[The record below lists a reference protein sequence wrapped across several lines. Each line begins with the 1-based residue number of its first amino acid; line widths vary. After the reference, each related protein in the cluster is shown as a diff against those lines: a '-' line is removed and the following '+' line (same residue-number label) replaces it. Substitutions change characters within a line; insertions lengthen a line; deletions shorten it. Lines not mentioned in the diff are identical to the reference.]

1 MHFGF
6 KISIILFV
14 AALFSVKAQLPI
26 WNNQNFKQDTV
37 WVQSDTLKLNEQ
49 GILPEKF
56 KISNLK
62 NETIT
67 ELLYSIDYAKGIV
80 ILDKSLL
87 GDSLKIEYF
96 IHPDLY
102 KESIFSKDT
111 ALIRTPFE
119 EHRYYSYTKERR
131 EIKKP
136 FDGLNSRG
144 SLVRGIRFGNNQNAS
159 VQSSLDLQLTGQL
172 SEEVGINAVIS
183 DNNVPIQ
190 ADGYTQQLKEFD
202 KIYIELFNKNS
213 KIRAGHV
220 DLLQENNFFG
230 NFSQKVTG
238 LQIETELTHAN
249 DSKTRI
255 HLAGST
261 TRGEFTT
268 KKFNGQNGNQGPYR
282 LSGNHN
288 ELYVIIVSGSE
299 KVYING
305 IQLTRGEDRDYVI
318 NYNTGELTFTTNR
331 LITEND
337 RITVEYLYTNR
348 TYTQIL
354 LYGGIEHESERF
366 RIAGHFYS
374 NGDSK
379 NNPLNDDLSDSDKQI
394 LAEAG
399 NNPDEMYNTTAV
411 PTVYDP
417 DKNLYKKTFINGVE
431 IFEYSNNPDDEL
443 YQVSFTHMGS
453 NGGNY
458 IQSNVEVNGKI
469 FEYVPPINGIQQGN
483 YEPIRRLVPPKRL
496 QVYTLN
502 SAYKLKNNGEIG
514 IDLAMSNEDLNL
526 FSNKDNDD
534 NIGLAGRIFGKKS
547 YKLKHWKIEPQFEA
561 SFIQNKFKSIERLR
575 SIEFSRDFNL
585 ENEFL
590 QTDQTYLKLGLETKF
605 KDSLKL
611 NYQLHYLENK
621 DQYLGVKNDLNL
633 TYQTNKN
640 FAETNLSLLNSSQ
653 ENLLN
658 PQFNSDKTKFLRYR
672 VLAKRKLSK
681 NIWIG
686 AQYSGENNEIEDH
699 ENYDFENSIS
709 NLSFRW
715 DEIRGMIGLGDT
727 AKVFA
732 ELSYYNRR
740 DDSVRMGKLQR
751 VSRSNGLILQSRLI
765 NQPEHRLELGF
776 HYRSVD
782 YEEEEKE
789 DYISGNLRWNKSF
802 FRNGLALNA
811 YYELG
816 SGVEPQ
822 REFEYIKVTDGTGI
836 YKWTDYNGDG
846 IEQLDE
852 FEVAQYEDEANY
864 IRIYTNTVNYVN
876 TNKNAFNFSIRMRL
890 KELLQTKNGFLQ
902 RWALQ
907 SSLQSSNSYLKEGN
921 TLNWN
926 PFEKTDLLLG
936 KNKSFRNNLHFNQG
950 AQYKWSATYT
960 FTDQESQTY
969 IFTGSETMDSQSHLL
984 TTKYKAWENF
994 NLSNEIETKK
1004 IISGSDM
1011 FESRR
1016 FTLDTWRFKP
1026 EISYQIENKFIAS
1039 LNYTYQIK
1047 ENLTGIE
1054 KLKQSNLGAE
1064 LQWNDA
1070 VKSSILANFNFINN
1084 DFTGNQQSVVGN
1096 QMMDGLKSGK
1106 NYVWQVLIQRQ
1117 LNSFLSINISYDGRK
1132 SLDTKAIHNG
1142 SIQLQARF

>member
-1 MHFGF
+1 M
-6 KISIILFV
+6 
-14 AALFSVKAQLPI
+14 ALLYSVKAQLPI
-26 WNNQNFKQDTV
+26 WDNENFKQHTILIE
-37 WVQSDTLKLNEQ
+37 SDTLNLSHQ
-49 GILPEKF
+49 AILPEKF
-56 KISNLK
+56 KITNFN
-62 NETIT
+62 NEEIP
-67 ELLYSIDYAKGIV
+67 ELLYNIDFAKGRIV
-80 ILDKSLL
+80 FDKSLL
-87 GDSLKIEYF
+87 GDSLKIGYF
-96 IHPDLY
+96 VHPELY

-111 ALIRTPFE
+111 TLIRTPFE
-119 EHRYYSYTKERR
+119 EHRYYSYTRQKR
-131 EIKKP
+131 EIRNP

-144 SLVRGIRFGNNQNAS
+144 SLVRGIRFGNSQNAS

-172 SEEVGINAVIS
+172 SEEIGINAVIS

-238 LQIETELTHAN
+238 LQVQTELTHAN

-261 TRGEFTT
+261 TRGEFAT

-282 LSGNHN
+282 LSGNNN
-288 ELYVIIVSGSE
+288 ELYIIIVSGSE
-299 KVYING
+299 KVYIDG
-305 IQLTRGEDRDYVI
+305 IQLTRGEDRDYII

-337 RITVEYLYTNR
+337 RITVEYLYANR
-348 TYTQIL
+348 TYSQFL

-379 NNPLNDDLSDSDKQI
+379 NNPLNDDLSDEDKQI

-399 NNPDEMYNTTAV
+399 NNTDEMYNTTAV
-411 PTVYDP
+411 PTDYDP
-417 DKNLYKKTFINGVE
+417 DKNLYRKTLFDGVE
-431 IFEYSNNPDDEL
+431 IFEFSNNPDDEL
-443 YQVSFTHMGS
+443 YQVSFTYMG
-453 NGGNY
+453 NNQGNY

-469 FEYVPPINGIQQGN
+469 FEYVPPINGIPQGN
-483 YEPIRRLVPPKRL
+483 YEPIRKLVPPKRL
-496 QVYTLN
+496 QLYTIN
-502 SAYKLKNNGEIG
+502 SAYKLRNNGEIG

-526 FSNKDNDD
+526 FSNKDNED
-534 NIGLAGRIFGKKS
+534 NIGFAGRIFGRKT
-547 YKLKHWKIEPQFEA
+547 YDLKRWKITPQFET
-561 SFIQNKFKSIERLR
+561 SFIQSNFRSIERLR

-590 QTDQTYLKLGLETKF
+590 QTDQTYIKLGLKSSF
-605 KDSLKL
+605 RDSLKF
-611 NYQLHYLENK
+611 NYNLHYLENK
-621 DQYLGVKNDLNL
+621 DQYVGIKNDLNL
-633 TYQTNKN
+633 IYQTDKN
-640 FAETNLSLLNSSQ
+640 YAEGNFSYLNSTQ

-658 PQFNSDKTKFLRYR
+658 PQFDADKTKFLRYR
-672 VLAKRKLSK
+672 TIAKRKL
-681 NIWIG
+681 NEAIWIG

-699 ENYDFENSIS
+699 ENFEHGNSLS

-715 DEIRGMIGLGDT
+715 DEIRGMIGVGDT

-740 DDSVRMGKLQR
+740 DDSVRMGNLQR
-751 VSRSNGLILQSRLI
+751 ISKSNGFILQSRLI
-765 NQPEHRLELGF
+765 NQAEHRLELGF

-802 FRNGLALNA
+802 FRNGLILNA

-822 REFEYIKVTDGTGI
+822 REFEYVKVTDGTGI

-852 FEVAQYEDEANY
+852 FEVAQYQDEANY
-864 IRIYTNTVNYVN
+864 IRVYTNTINYVN
-876 TNKNAFNFSIRMRL
+876 TNKNAFNFSMRIRI
-890 KELLQTKNGFLQ
+890 KELLQTENDFLK
-902 RWALQ
+902 RWMIQ

-926 PFEKTDLLLG
+926 PFENSDLLLG
-936 KNKSFRNNLHFNQG
+936 KNKSFRSSFHFNHG
-950 AQYKWSATYT
+950 AQYKWSSSYT
-960 FTDQESQTY
+960 FADQEVQTY
-969 IFTGSETMDSQSHLL
+969 VFTGAEFRDSQSHVL
-984 TTKYKAWENF
+984 TTKYKAWDNF
-994 NLSNEIETKK
+994 NLSNEIETNK
-1004 IISGSDM
+1004 IVSGSDM

-1016 FTLDTWRFKP
+1016 FTLETWRFKP
-1026 EISYQIENKFIAS
+1026 EISYQIETKFVAA
-1039 LNYTYQIK
+1039 LNYTFQNK
-1047 ENLTGIE
+1047 NNLTGIE
-1054 KLKQSNLGAE
+1054 KLKQSNFGAE

-1070 VKSSILANFNFINN
+1070 VKSSILANFNFIKN
-1084 DFTGNQQSVVGN
+1084 DFSGNQQSVVGN
-1096 QMMDGLKSGK
+1096 QMMEGLKSGN
-1106 NYVWQVLIQRQ
+1106 NYVWQLLIQRQ
-1117 LNSFLSINISYDGRK
+1117 LNSFLSINITYDGRK
-1132 SLDTKAIHNG
+1132 SMDTKAIHSG
-1142 SIQLQARF
+1142 SIQIQARF